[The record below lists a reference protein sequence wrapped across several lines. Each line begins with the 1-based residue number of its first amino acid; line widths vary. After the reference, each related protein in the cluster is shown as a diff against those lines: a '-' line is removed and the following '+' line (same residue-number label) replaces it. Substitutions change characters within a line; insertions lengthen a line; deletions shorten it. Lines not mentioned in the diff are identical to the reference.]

1 VTSNQWKKRDRE
13 RRETVERYHR
23 LKDFEEDFVV
33 AKQAAKTREERQRLM
48 NEMGAYR
55 QKHRQEDVARGKRVP
70 GGRIQM
76 HAIMWPRWIEVAV
89 NHEMAARE
97 IYAELVEG
105 RTDRL
110 REEFNQ
116 SIVAVAASACTIE
129 ALYADVVYLI
139 SEQPKI
145 RTTHRRIGQVI
156 DAAFG
161 LNAGQSSTT
170 RDQLRWLFEWRNEAV
185 HPYTELEPPRVHPA
199 GLNSSAETA
208 KFNAVE
214 SSRAVDIAMAVLE
227 LAAAP
232 PNPHGRWVTRWVA
245 EREPYH
251 STVIAPLRERR
262 ATGRPTQAQ
271 TTDTD

>member
-1 VTSNQWKKRDRE
+1 
-13 RRETVERYHR
+13 
-23 LKDFEEDFVV
+23 
-33 AKQAAKTREERQRLM
+33 
-48 NEMGAYR
+48 
-55 QKHRQEDVARGKRVP
+55 
-70 GGRIQM
+70 M

-105 RTDRL
+105 STDRL

-116 SIVAVAASACTIE
+116 SLVAVAASACTIE
-129 ALYADVVYLI
+129 ALYADAVYLI

-145 RTTHRRIGQVI
+145 RTTHGRIGQVI
-156 DAAFG
+156 DAAFR

-170 RDQLRWLFEWRNEAV
+170 GDQLRWLFERPNDAV
-185 HPYTELEPPRVHPA
+185 HPYTELEPPRAHPA

-214 SSRAVDIAMAVLE
+214 SSRAVDIAMAMLE

-232 PNPHGRWVTRWVA
+232 PNQHGRWVTRWVA

-262 ATGRPTQAQ
+262 ATGRPTQVQ